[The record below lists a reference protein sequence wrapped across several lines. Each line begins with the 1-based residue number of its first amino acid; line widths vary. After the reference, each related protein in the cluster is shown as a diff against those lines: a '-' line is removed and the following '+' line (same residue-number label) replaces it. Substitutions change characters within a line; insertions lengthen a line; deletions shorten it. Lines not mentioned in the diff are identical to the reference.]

1 MKNEKM
7 YLKMMST
14 VTLRLERRMQ
24 MAAMKDEFEKRQ
36 RYMKNKEAM
45 PCMHKLRMLNGQR
58 E

>member
-1 MKNEKM
+1 MKM

-36 RYMKNKEAM
+36 RYKKNKETM
-45 PCMHKLRMLNGQR
+45 PCMHKLRMLNGR
-58 E
+58 KE